1 MHQALDSEAGPDML
15 TASGHPAVASRRGF
29 TLVELMV
36 TISLVALLMMLAIPS
51 FTGMLRNNQV
61 RTIAD
66 SLQNG
71 LRLAKSEAIQRNR
84 QTVFTLTNQQPG
96 IDSKAVANGANW
108 AIHTV
113 PRRTDPDTERDFV
126 QGAALADSTAG
137 VTISSNGSTAICFG
151 SNGRVVANP
160 DPAVNGAECVVDGA
174 VPLVF
179 YNIAREG
186 AERRLRVTVS
196 LNGQVR
202 MCDPDKTY
210 SSADPDGCTP

>member
-1 MHQALDSEAGPDML
+1 ML
-15 TASGHPAVASRRGF
+15 TASGHPAEANRRGF

-36 TISLVALLMMLAIPS
+36 TLSLLALLLMLAIPS
-51 FTGMLRNNQV
+51 FTGMLRNSQV

-84 QTVFTLTNQQPG
+84 QTVFTLTNQQP
-96 IDSKAVANGANW
+96 SLTSTAVANGANW

-113 PRRTDPDTERDFV
+113 PRRTDADTEREFV

-137 VTISSNGSTAICFG
+137 VTISNGPTAICFG
-151 SNGRVVANP
+151 SNGRVVPNP
-160 DPAVNGAECVVDGA
+160 DPAVDGAECVVNGA

-179 YNIAREG
+179 YDIAREG
-186 AERRLRVTVS
+186 ADRRLRVTVS

-210 SSADPDGCTP
+210 SSSDPDGCTP